1 MKKFKVTA
9 RQVTLYE
16 KIVEANSE
24 EEAFE
29 IFYQTR
35 DEYDI
40 VEDNGL
46 EVESAEEV
54 DDEYI

>member
-1 MKKFKVTA
+1 MKNYKVTA
-9 RQVTLYE
+9 KQVVLYE
-16 KIVEANSE
+16 KIVEARSE
-24 EEAFE
+24 EEAFK
-29 IFYQTR
+29 IFYETR

-46 EVESAEEV
+46 EVESAEEI